1 MLEVDGLTCGY
12 GDIVAVDGFSFTVGA
27 GEIFGLVGANGAG
40 KSATIMALA
49 GLLPVRAGAVRL
61 SGRDITAAPVHSRI
75 DHGIGLVPE
84 GRRVFTD
91 LTVDENLTVGGS
103 RLDRAAMEGSRGRVF
118 DTFPRLAERR
128 RQPAGSLSGGEQQ
141 MLAIGRAMMAEPSLL
156 LIDELSLGL
165 MPIAVDECYR
175 ALSDLRKD
183 GLAILLV
190 EQSTERVLHT
200 ADRIA
205 ILESGRLAWT
215 GLGPEAAGDPAVADA
230 ILGLDE
236 GRDVRGTVPREPSAA
251 QAPGPGAGIADAG
264 PDSG

>member
-1 MLEVDGLTCGY
+1 MLEVESLTCGY
-12 GDIVAVDGFSFTVGA
+12 GDIVAVDSLSFSIGS

-49 GLLPVRAGAVRL
+49 GLLPVRAGTIRL
-61 SGRDITAAPVHSRI
+61 AGRDITATPAHARI
-75 DHGIGLVPE
+75 DEGIALVPE
-84 GRRVFTD
+84 GRRVFAD
-91 LTVDENLTVGGS
+91 LTVDENLTAGGT
-103 RLDRAAMEGSRGRVF
+103 RLERNALERTRGKVL
-118 DTFPRLAERR
+118 DTFPRLAGRR
-128 RQPAGSLSGGEQQ
+128 GQLAGSLSGGEQQ

-175 ALSDLRKD
+175 ALSNLQRD

-200 ADRIA
+200 ADRVA

-215 GLGPEAAGDPAVADA
+215 GRGSEAIGDSAVADA
-230 ILGLDE
+230 ILGL
-236 GRDVRGTVPREPSAA
+236 GKR
-251 QAPGPGAGIADAG
+251 
-264 PDSG
+264 

>member
-1 MLEVDGLTCGY
+1 MLEVESLTCGY
-12 GDIVAVDGFSFTVGA
+12 GDIVAVDSLSFSIGS

-49 GLLPVRAGAVRL
+49 GLLPVRAGTIRL
-61 SGRDITAAPVHSRI
+61 AGRDITATPAHARI
-75 DHGIGLVPE
+75 DEGIALVPE
-84 GRRVFTD
+84 GRRVFAD
-91 LTVDENLTVGGS
+91 LTVDENLTAGGT
-103 RLDRAAMEGSRGRVF
+103 RLERNALERTRGKVL
-118 DTFPRLAERR
+118 DTFPRLAGRR
-128 RQPAGSLSGGEQQ
+128 GQLAGSLSGGEQQ

-175 ALSDLRKD
+175 ALSELQDG

-200 ADRIA
+200 ADRVA

-215 GLGPEAAGDPAVADA
+215 GRGSEAIGDSAVADA
-230 ILGLDE
+230 ILGL
-236 GRDVRGTVPREPSAA
+236 GKR
-251 QAPGPGAGIADAG
+251 
-264 PDSG
+264 

>member
-1 MLEVDGLTCGY
+1 MSDSMLEVSELTCGY
-12 GDIVAVDGFSFTVGA
+12 GDIVAVDSLSFSVGA

-49 GLLPVRAGAVRL
+49 GLLPVRAGTVRL
-61 SGRDITAAPVHSRI
+61 AGRAITAMPAHARI
-75 DHGIGLVPE
+75 DQGIALVPE
-84 GRRVFTD
+84 GRRVFAD
-91 LTVDENLTVGGS
+91 LTVDENLTVGGT
-103 RLDRAAMEGSRGRVF
+103 RLSRAALERNRSWVVE
-118 DTFPRLAERR
+118 TFPRLGERR
-128 RQPAGSLSGGEQQ
+128 GQIAGSLSGGEQQ

-175 ALSDLRKD
+175 ALSSLQES

-205 ILESGRLAWT
+205 ILEFGRLAWT
-215 GLGPEAAGDPAVADA
+215 GRGSVALRDSTVIDAMLGVGDM
-230 ILGLDE
+230 
-236 GRDVRGTVPREPSAA
+236 
-251 QAPGPGAGIADAG
+251 
-264 PDSG
+264 

>member
-1 MLEVDGLTCGY
+1 
-12 GDIVAVDGFSFTVGA
+12 
-27 GEIFGLVGANGAG
+27 
-40 KSATIMALA
+40 MALA
-49 GLLPVRAGAVRL
+49 GLLRVREGRVRL
-61 SGRDITAAPVHSRI
+61 FGRDITATPAHARV

-84 GRRVFTD
+84 GRRVFAD

-103 RLDRAAMEGSRGRVF
+103 RLDRGTMEAGRGRVF

-128 RQPAGSLSGGEQQ
+128 RQLAGSLSGGEQQ
-141 MLAIGRAMMAEPSLL
+141 MLAIGRAMMAEPTLL

-175 ALSDLRKD
+175 ALSNLQRD

-205 ILESGRLAWT
+205 VLESGRLAWT
-215 GLGPEAAGDPAVADA
+215 GRGSEAVGDPAVADA
-230 ILGLDE
+230 ILGLGE
-236 GRDVRGTVPREPSAA
+236 RRGARP
-251 QAPGPGAGIADAG
+251 
-264 PDSG
+264 

>member
-1 MLEVDGLTCGY
+1 MLEVTDLTCGY
-12 GDIVAVDGFSFTVGA
+12 GDIVAVDGLTFTIGA

-49 GLLPVRAGAVRL
+49 GLLPVRSGTVRL
-61 SGRDITAAPVHSRI
+61 RGRDITAMPAHARI
-75 DHGIGLVPE
+75 DQGIALVPE
-84 GRRVFTD
+84 GRRVFAD
-91 LTVDENLTVGGS
+91 LSVDENLTVGGT
-103 RLDRAAMEGSRGRVF
+103 RLDREALERNRGQVF
-118 DTFPRLAERR
+118 DTFPRLGERR
-128 RQPAGSLSGGEQQ
+128 RQLAGSLSGGEQQ
-141 MLAIGRAMMAEPSLL
+141 MLAVGRAMMAEPSLL

-175 ALSDLRKD
+175 ALSDLQVD

-215 GLGPEAAGDPAVADA
+215 GRGSDAIGDSTVVDA
-230 ILGLDE
+230 ILGLSE
-236 GRDVRGTVPREPSAA
+236 M
-251 QAPGPGAGIADAG
+251 
-264 PDSG
+264 

>member
-1 MLEVDGLTCGY
+1 MLEVESLTCGY
-12 GDIVAVDGFSFTVGA
+12 GDIVAVDSLSFSIGS

-49 GLLPVRAGAVRL
+49 GLLPVRAGTIRL
-61 SGRDITAAPVHSRI
+61 AGRDITATPAHARI
-75 DHGIGLVPE
+75 DEGIALVPE
-84 GRRVFTD
+84 GRRVFAD
-91 LTVDENLTVGGS
+91 LTVDENLTAGGT
-103 RLDRAAMEGSRGRVF
+103 RLERNALERNRGKVL
-118 DTFPRLAERR
+118 DTFPRLAGRR
-128 RQPAGSLSGGEQQ
+128 GQLAGSLSGGEQQ

-175 ALSDLRKD
+175 ALSALQED

-200 ADRIA
+200 ADRVA

-215 GLGPEAAGDPAVADA
+215 GRGSEAIGDSAVADV
-230 ILGLDE
+230 ILGL
-236 GRDVRGTVPREPSAA
+236 GKR
-251 QAPGPGAGIADAG
+251 
-264 PDSG
+264 